1 MKLDIWVKHV
11 VNACS
16 RIKLDIWDDYREL
29 NKKRF
34 ESTTSGINAYI
45 LINIYT

>member
-16 RIKLDIWDDYREL
+16 SIKLDMIYEMIIENWT
-29 NKKRF
+29 KKDLKALPL
-34 ESTTSGINAYI
+34 ESMH
-45 LINIYT
+45 IY